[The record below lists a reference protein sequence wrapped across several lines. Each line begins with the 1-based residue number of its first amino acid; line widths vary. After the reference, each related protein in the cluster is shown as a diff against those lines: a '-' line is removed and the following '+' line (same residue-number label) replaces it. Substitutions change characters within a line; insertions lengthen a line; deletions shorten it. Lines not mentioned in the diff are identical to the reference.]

1 MLKIYFSMALVSF
14 GGVLVTIPLCFYL
27 SKRFNVYDVP
37 NERKIH
43 TTPIPRWGGLSLAA
57 GFLIGLFILWIGSQR
72 FGWLLDYRHKI
83 LYAGQLIGY
92 LSIQKQVMGIVI
104 GGLVVLIL
112 GMWDDRISIGPVP
125 KLLTQIIAAYIAM
138 DYGVRISGINFP
150 FSTNY
155 FSFPLIVSQIV
166 TVLWLVSFMNMI
178 NLVDGLDGLAAGLVA
193 IVAGAFM
200 IVAILQG
207 GTDVILF
214 QKQLKLAAIL
224 SAGLMGASLAFL
236 LYNFYP
242 ARIFMGDSGT
252 LFLGFL
258 LGAITV
264 IGTLKTAAILAFII
278 PVIVV
283 GLPAAD
289 VVFSIIRRWRGK
301 RHIFEPDKEHLHHKL
316 LKKGWTQR
324 EIVFL
329 MYIGTLLLSI
339 GAILI
344 TVFKTRT

>member
-1 MLKIYFSMALVSF
+1 MALASF
-14 GGVLVTIPLCFYL
+14 GGVLLTMPFCLYL
-27 SKRFNVYDVP
+27 SRIFNVYDMP
-37 NERKIH
+37 DARKVH
-43 TTPIPRWGGLSLAA
+43 KTPVPRWGGLSIAA
-57 GFLIGLFILWIGSQR
+57 GFMIGLTMLWIDSQR

-83 LYAGQLIGY
+83 MQDGQLIGY
-92 LSIQKQVMGIVI
+92 LSLEKQVIGIIIGALVI
-104 GGLVVLIL
+104 LIL
-112 GMWDDRISIGPVP
+112 GMWDDKINIGPVP

-138 DYGVRISGINFP
+138 DYGVRISGINPPFGGQYVAFP
-150 FSTNY
+150 I
-155 FSFPLIVSQIV
+155 IVSQIV
-166 TVLWLVSFMNMI
+166 TVLWLVGFMNMI
-178 NLVDGLDGLAAGLVA
+178 NLVDGLDGLASGLVA

-207 GTDVILF
+207 GTEVILF

-224 SAGLMGASLAFL
+224 SAGLMGASVGFL

-242 ARIFMGDSGT
+242 AKIFMGDGGT

-258 LGAITV
+258 LGAVTV
-264 IGTLKTAAILAFII
+264 IGTLKTAAVLAFVI

-283 GLPAAD
+283 GVPAAD
-289 VVFSIIRRWRGK
+289 VVLSIIRRYRGR
-301 RHIFEPDKEHLHHKL
+301 RHIFKPDKEHIHHRL

-339 GAILI
+339 SAILI
-344 TVFKTRT
+344 TVFRIK